1 MTMSQTDENKEC
13 MRVDIQRAIE
23 EYGVFGLP
31 WFVATRPS
39 DGERDVFFGSD
50 KLQDM
55 AWWLGPEYEWRGP
68 YPDGDDAVPLAKLQ
82 RQARL

>member
-1 MTMSQTDENKEC
+1 MKMSQTDENKEYA
-13 MRVDIQRAIE
+13 RVDIQRAVE

-39 DGERDVFFGSD
+39 DGESDVFFGSD

-55 AWWLGPEYEWRGP
+55 AWWLG
-68 YPDGDDAVPLAKLQ
+68 A
-82 RQARL
+82 